1 MADMTTTQPVRLNG
15 RYRLDQRI
23 GAGGMGEVW
32 RATDELLGR
41 TVAVKTVLPAL
52 ADDADFAR
60 RFLAEARA
68 MAGVHH
74 RGLVAIHDLYH
85 GPEGAFLV
93 MEFVDGEPLSQV
105 LARYGRLAP
114 PPALHLVGQAADA
127 LHAVHGRGIVH
138 RDVKPGNMLV
148 RPDGTLLLTDF
159 GIARR
164 DGATALTA
172 TGAVIGTLSY
182 LAPEQVLGHPATP
195 RSDVYAL
202 GVVAYECLSGRRP
215 FTAENPF
222 AAAMMRLSQAPPP
235 LGPHV
240 PAPVAALVERALAV
254 EPGDR
259 WADAATFGSAIAQV
273 AAALRSGAA
282 PVTAPDTAEP
292 TVVRQRA
299 PLAPTLVEPGPAATA
314 VATPHPGTGA
324 PTTPLP
330 GAAAAVP
337 HPALGHAPNAEA
349 TVLTPRPDA
358 AQPFGT
364 GASGGPSVPTG
375 FRPRDGYYVPVEPMC
390 WGGLVI
396 PGGLGRTPRRIPPH
410 EEHYWETFAAAELP
424 EEAVYLRQE
433 ELLGHPAVAAVCT
446 ARVLAECSR
455 DPARTVGWELEPW
468 PVQIGRDR
476 WIFHCLAGP
485 GTGEWLGSAFASTN
499 RP

>member
-1 MADMTTTQPVRLNG
+1 MTTTEPVRLNG

-41 TVAVKTVLPAL
+41 TVAVKTVLPSL

-74 RGLVAIHDLYH
+74 RGVVAIHDLYS
-85 GPEGAFLV
+85 GPEGAYLV

-105 LARYGRLAP
+105 LARYGRLAAP
-114 PPALHLVGQAADA
+114 PSLHLVGQAADA

-202 GVVAYECLSGRRP
+202 GVVAYECLTGRRP

-222 AAAMMRLSQAPPP
+222 AAAMMRLNQAPPP

-254 EPGDR
+254 EPNDR
-259 WADAATFGSAIAQV
+259 WADAATFGTAIAQV
-273 AAALRSGAA
+273 AAALRSGVA
-282 PVTAPDTAEP
+282 PTPVPHSAEP
-292 TVVRQRA
+292 TVVQQRS
-299 PLAPTLVEPGPAATA
+299 PLSPTLLEPGLAATA
-314 VATPHPGTGA
+314 VATPHSGT
-324 PTTPLP
+324 PH
-330 GAAAAVP
+330 AAMPAVP
-337 HPALGHAPNAEA
+337 RTGGGLAASNAEA
-349 TVLTPRPDA
+349 TVLTPRPNTA
-358 AQPFGT
+358 PPFTPGT
-364 GASGGPSVPTG
+364 GTPGGVVVPPG
-375 FRPRDGYYVPVEPMC
+375 FRPRDGYYVPVAPMC

-396 PGGLGRTPRRIPPH
+396 PGGLGRTPRRIAPD

-424 EEAVYLRQE
+424 EDAVYLRQE

-446 ARVLAECSR
+446 ARVLAASSR

-468 PVQIGRDR
+468 PVQLGRDR

-485 GTGEWLGSAFASTN
+485 GTGEWLGSEFA
-499 RP
+499 

>member
-1 MADMTTTQPVRLNG
+1 MTTTQPVRLNG

-68 MAGVHH
+68 MAGVRH
-74 RGLVAIHDLYH
+74 RGVVAIHDLYH

-105 LARYGRLAP
+105 LTRYGRLAP

-222 AAAMMRLSQAPPP
+222 AAAMMRLNQAPPP

-259 WADAATFGSAIAQV
+259 WADAATFGAAIAQV
-273 AAALRSGAA
+273 AAALRNGVA
-282 PVTAPDTAEP
+282 PATAPDAAEQ
-292 TVVRQRA
+292 TVVRQRT
-299 PLAPTLVEPGPAATA
+299 PLTPTLVEPGLAATA
-314 VATPHPGTGA
+314 LATPHPGATPLTA
-324 PTTPLP
+324 PLP
-330 GAAAAVP
+330 GTAPAAP
-337 HPALGHAPNAEA
+337 YAEA
-349 TVLTPRPDA
+349 TVLTPRPDGA
-358 AQPFGT
+358 APL
-364 GASGGPSVPTG
+364 APAVPTG
-375 FRPRDGYYVPVEPMC
+375 FRARDGYYVPVEPMC

-396 PGGLGRTPRRIPPH
+396 PGGLGRTPRRYPPH

-446 ARVLAECSR
+446 ARVLAACSR

-485 GTGEWLGSAFASTN
+485 GTGEWLGSAFA
-499 RP
+499 

>member
-1 MADMTTTQPVRLNG
+1 MTTTQPVRLNG

-68 MAGVHH
+68 MAGVRH
-74 RGLVAIHDLYH
+74 RGVVAIHDLYH

-105 LARYGRLAP
+105 LTRYGRLAP

-259 WADAATFGSAIAQV
+259 WADAATFGAAIAQV
-273 AAALRSGAA
+273 AAALRNGVA
-282 PVTAPDTAEP
+282 PATAPDAAEQ
-292 TVVRQRA
+292 TVVRQRT
-299 PLAPTLVEPGPAATA
+299 PLTPTLVEPGLAATA
-314 VATPHPGTGA
+314 LATPHPGATPLTA
-324 PTTPLP
+324 PLP
-330 GAAAAVP
+330 GTAPAAP
-337 HPALGHAPNAEA
+337 YAEA
-349 TVLTPRPDA
+349 TVLTPRPDGA
-358 AQPFGT
+358 APL
-364 GASGGPSVPTG
+364 APAVPTG

-396 PGGLGRTPRRIPPH
+396 PGGLGRTPRRHAPH

-446 ARVLAECSR
+446 ARVLAACSR

-485 GTGEWLGSAFASTN
+485 GTGEWLGSAFA
-499 RP
+499 

>member
-1 MADMTTTQPVRLNG
+1 MTGMTTTQPVRLNG
-15 RYRLDQRI
+15 RYRLDSRI

-74 RGLVAIHDLYH
+74 RGVVAIHDLYH

-105 LARYGRLAP
+105 LTRYGRLAA

-222 AAAMMRLSQAPPP
+222 AAAMMRLNQAPPP
-235 LGPHV
+235 LDPDV

-259 WADAATFGSAIAQV
+259 WASAAAFGSAIAQV
-273 AAALRSGAA
+273 AAALRGGPPPATN
-282 PVTAPDTAEP
+282 PGTAEQ
-292 TVVRQRA
+292 TLIQQRA
-299 PLAPTLVEPGPAATA
+299 PLSPTLVESAPAATLL
-314 VATPHPGTGA
+314 ATAHPGSTAFA
-324 PTTPLP
+324 PPQVHS
-330 GAAAAVP
+330 A
-337 HPALGHAPNAEA
+337 A
-349 TVLTPRPDA
+349 TVLTPRPGV
-358 AQPFGT
+358 AQPM
-364 GASGGPSVPTG
+364 APGGLTVPPG

-396 PGGLGRTPRRIPPH
+396 PGGLGRTPRRIVPD

-446 ARVLAECSR
+446 ARVLAACSR

-485 GTGEWLGSAFASTN
+485 GTGEWLGSVFA
-499 RP
+499 

>member
-1 MADMTTTQPVRLNG
+1 MTTTQPMRLNG
-15 RYRLDQRI
+15 RYRLDARI

-74 RGLVAIHDLYH
+74 RGVVAIHDLYH

-105 LARYGRLAP
+105 LTRYGRLAA

-182 LAPEQVLGHPATP
+182 LAPEQVLGNPATP

-222 AAAMMRLSQAPPP
+222 AAAMMRLNQTPPP
-235 LGPHV
+235 LGPDV
-240 PAPVAALVERALAV
+240 PGPVAALVERALAV

-259 WADAATFGSAIAQV
+259 WASAAAFGTAIAQV
-273 AAALRSGAA
+273 AAALRSNAA
-282 PVTAPDTAEP
+282 PASGPVAAEE
-292 TVVRQRA
+292 TVVQRRA
-299 PLAPTLVEPGPAATA
+299 PLAPTLVEPALAAT
-314 VATPHPGTGA
+314 GA
-324 PTTPLP
+324 SS
-330 GAAAAVP
+330 
-337 HPALGHAPNAEA
+337 AEA
-349 TVLTPRPDA
+349 TVLTPRPNA
-358 AQPFGT
+358 AQPLAPGS
-364 GASGGPSVPTG
+364 AAPGGVTVPPG

-396 PGGLGRTPRRIPPH
+396 PGGLGRTPRRIAPD

-446 ARVLAECSR
+446 ARVLAACSR
-455 DPARTVGWELEPW
+455 DPARTNGWELEPW
-468 PVQIGRDR
+468 PVQLGRDR
-476 WIFHCLAGP
+476 WVFHCLASP
-485 GTGEWLGSAFASTN
+485 GTGEWLGSEFT
-499 RP
+499 

>member
-1 MADMTTTQPVRLNG
+1 MTTTQPVRLNG
-15 RYRLDQRI
+15 RYRLDTRI

-74 RGLVAIHDLYH
+74 RGVVAIHDLYH

-182 LAPEQVLGHPATP
+182 LAPEQVLGHPATA

-202 GVVAYECLSGRRP
+202 GVVAYECLTGRRP

-235 LGPHV
+235 FGPHV

-259 WADAATFGSAIAQV
+259 WPDAATFGAAIAQV
-273 AAALRSGAA
+273 AAALRSGTGPA
-282 PVTAPDTAEP
+282 PAPDTAEP
-292 TVVRQRA
+292 TVVHQRA
-299 PLAPTLVEPGPAATA
+299 PLTPTLVEPGPAATLLA
-314 VATPHPGTGA
+314 TPRPGAPAEAPRPVPGVATPQ
-324 PTTPLP
+324 
-330 GAAAAVP
+330 
-337 HPALGHAPNAEA
+337 AEP

-358 AQPFGT
+358 AHPFGPGGGGLT
-364 GASGGPSVPTG
+364 PRPDATHPFGPSEGGLSVPAG

-446 ARVLAECSR
+446 AQVLAACSR

-485 GTGEWLGSAFASTN
+485 GTGEWLGSAFT
-499 RP
+499 

>member
-1 MADMTTTQPVRLNG
+1 MTTTQPVRLNG
-15 RYRLDQRI
+15 RYRLDARI

-60 RFLAEARA
+60 RFLAEARS

-74 RGLVAIHDLYH
+74 RGVVAIHDLYH

-105 LARYGRLAP
+105 LTRYGRLAA

-182 LAPEQVLGHPATP
+182 LAPEQVLGHPATA

-222 AAAMMRLSQAPPP
+222 AAAMMRLNQAPPP
-235 LGPHV
+235 LGPDV
-240 PAPVAALVERALAV
+240 PAPVVALVERALAV

-259 WADAATFGSAIAQV
+259 WASAAAFGSAIAQV
-273 AAALRSGAA
+273 AAALRGVPAPSPDPAA
-282 PVTAPDTAEP
+282 P
-292 TVVRQRA
+292 TVVQPRT
-299 PLAPTLVEPGPAATA
+299 PLSPTVVEPGQNTPTPT
-314 VATPHPGTGA
+314 TPHPGGSAFATPHQGGA
-324 PTTPLP
+324 TQ
-330 GAAAAVP
+330 
-337 HPALGHAPNAEA
+337 A
-349 TVLTPRPDA
+349 TVLTPRPDSA
-358 AQPFGT
+358 PQLAPGPAQ
-364 GASGGPSVPTG
+364 GALPVPPG
-375 FRPRDGYYVPVEPMC
+375 FRSRDGHYVPVEPMC

-396 PGGLGRTPRRIPPH
+396 PGGLGRTPRRYPPH

-433 ELLGHPAVAAVCT
+433 ELLGHRVVAAVCN
-446 ARVLAECSR
+446 ARVLASCSR

-468 PVQIGRDR
+468 PVQLSRDR

-485 GTGEWLGSAFASTN
+485 GTGEWLGSQFA
-499 RP
+499 